1 MIKTVYSVL
10 LLLYI
15 TLLSACGDGTSSAL
29 DEKLLRQ
36 YQRYENAQ
44 KLVVKRNADTSIPL
58 EQRMISRA
66 EWETLLAP
74 PPGEAFS
81 ANDLAELQARHAQRI
96 QQSREAAIRL
106 SVIDFDALRAL
117 PAKEGNREIREFCED
132 VPKGGMLHI
141 HPWGNL
147 NQATYKTLLERSNT
161 TVPAAQLARDLA
173 DATGP
178 AYLYPD
184 EIAWLKGLPAEAQ
197 YLALS
202 TADRERLVAM
212 AALPSGTHPFER
224 FEAVF
229 NFVGLVVGGNWENL
243 VSSYEDFAQR
253 AVQAGVL
260 YVEFTDTMSPEELP
274 RSLELANH
282 LETRYGLT
290 VRFNIAYFRTDTPT
304 NQNATV
310 LKMLKEIDSPYVTGI
325 DLLANEGHTP
335 ALETGQAVYGPVLA
349 AVKLKG
355 AKWRRTMHAGELG
368 DVRNPRDALL
378 LGAERLGHGV
388 RLIEDPVTLQYA
400 VNKHIPIEINLT
412 SNLKL
417 RAVNDI
423 RRHPFL
429 TYLRLGLPV
438 SLSTDD
444 EGIFRTD
451 INNECVVAV
460 GQTDVTY
467 YEYKKIAFNSIR
479 TSFAADDVKQRLLQE
494 LTAQFERFEKRGAL
508 HSKRQGNGM
517 NRHQT
522 SERKDHVMA

>member
-1 MIKTVYSVL
+1 MLYSSPFRGSVVDSKGSSTMKKM
-10 LLLYI
+10 LYCFTI
-15 TLLSACGDGTSSAL
+15 LTYIALLSACGGGKSSAL
-29 DEKLLRQ
+29 DEKLARQ
-36 YQRYENAQ
+36 YQRYEAAQ
-44 KLVVKRNADTSIPL
+44 KLVVERNKDTSIPF
-58 EQRMISRA
+58 EQRMISRT
-66 EWETLLAP
+66 EWENILVP
-74 PPGEAFS
+74 PSGEELS
-81 ANDLAELQARHAQRI
+81 ASELAELKARHAQRI
-96 QQSREAAIRL
+96 QQSRDVARML
-106 SVIDFDALRAL
+106 SVIDFDALRTL
-117 PAKEGNREIREFCED
+117 PAEEANRRIREFCEA

-147 NQATYKTLLERSNT
+147 NQTTYKTLLERSNP
-161 TVPAAQLARDLA
+161 TVPAAQLALNLA
-173 DATGP
+173 DTTGP

-184 EIAWLKGLPAEAQ
+184 EISWLKGLPAQ
-197 YLALS
+197 VPYLALPL
-202 TADRERLVAM
+202 ADRERLVLLS
-212 AALPSGTHPFER
+212 ALPSGTHPFER

-229 NFVGLVVGGNWENL
+229 NVVGLAVGGSWENL
-243 VSSYEDFAQR
+243 VSSYEDFARR
-253 AVQAGVL
+253 AVQAGVF

-274 RSLELANH
+274 KYLELANR
-282 LETRYGLT
+282 LETQYGLT

-355 AKWRRTMHAGELG
+355 AKWRRTMHSGELG

-378 LGAERLGHGV
+378 LGTERLGHGV

-400 VNKHIPIEINLT
+400 ADRHIPIEINLT
-412 SNLKL
+412 SNIKL
-417 RAVNDI
+417 RAINDI
-423 RRHPFL
+423 RQHPFL

-444 EGIFRTD
+444 EGIFQTD

-467 YEYKKIAFNSIR
+467 YEFKEMAFNSIR
-479 TSFAADDVKQRLLQE
+479 TAFAADDVKQRLLNK
-494 LTAQFERFEKRGAL
+494 LTARFDSFEK
-508 HSKRQGNGM
+508 K
-517 NRHQT
+517 
-522 SERKDHVMA
+522 